1 MNNRYITDT
10 HALIWH
16 LQSHPNLSPK
26 VQAIFAEADQGQVLI
41 IIPSIV
47 LVEIIYLAEKGRI
60 AQNLVQSVLKLLQGG
75 SSNYQIAPLDLP
87 TAQSL
92 AQIPRTVVPDM
103 PDRIIAATA
112 LVLNGPLLSRDSA
125 ITKATQIKVIW

>member
-1 MNNRYITDT
+1 VNNRYITDP

-26 VQAIFAEADQGQVLI
+26 VQTIFAEADQGQVLI

-47 LVEIIYLAEKGRI
+47 PVEIIYLAEKGRI
-60 AQNLVQSVLKLLQGG
+60 AQNPVQSVLKLLQGG

-92 AQIPRTVVPDM
+92 TQIPP
-103 PDRIIAATA
+103 
-112 LVLNGPLLSRDSA
+112 NSSA
-125 ITKATQIKVIW
+125 GYA